1 MRDIDSLAE
10 WVADQLAAGAD
21 RSGESVLSLGA
32 QPAPL
37 AMDSGEPDTRAD
49 GQDPK
54 RPNVVS
60 GSSQREVPQCTLI
73 AGDASPRKYYRV
85 SLPAAGAKVAQHLI
99 AVDSPASE
107 KNPEFLHI
115 RALLDTA
122 GVRVPALIA
131 ADVDAG
137 LLLLEDLGDDVL
149 LPVLSEHSAGA
160 WYAMALNTLGR
171 LVSIDT
177 ATAGLEQYS
186 AAKLTTELNLFRD
199 WFVPRLLG
207 LEWDDGW
214 DHVFEELSAA
224 LVANALKQPQVVV
237 HRDFHSRN
245 LMVVHNGELAVIDFQ
260 DAVVG
265 PVTYD
270 PVSLLKDCYIRW
282 PRQRQLAWL
291 LDYRRLLAEQGALC
305 DVTEATFIRWFD
317 LMGLQRHIKVLGIFA
332 RLSLRDGKSAYL
344 NDLPRVIAY
353 VQEAL
358 ALYAADIPAVEAFA
372 HYFNGIAMP
381 ACREQSWLQEEPAP

>member
-1 MRDIDSLAE
+1 MRDTETLAK
-10 WVADQLAAGAD
+10 WVAAQLAAATEP
-21 RSGESVLSLGA
+21 SGLPAMSGGNT
-32 QPAPL
+32 PAPL
-37 AMDSGEPDTRAD
+37 PAVADDPAMTTSHDERQYPATAGTAR
-49 GQDPK
+49 
-54 RPNVVS
+54 
-60 GSSQREVPQCTLI
+60 SSELPQCLLI

-85 SLPAAGAKVAQHLI
+85 TLPDPGAEVTRHLI

-115 RALLDTA
+115 RALLASA
-122 GVRVPALIA
+122 GVRVPDLVA

-149 LPVLSEHSAGA
+149 LPVLSDHSAGA

-171 LVSIDT
+171 LVGIET

-186 AAKLTTELNLFRD
+186 AAKLTAELNLFRE
-199 WFVPRLLG
+199 WFIPRLLG
-207 LEWDDGW
+207 LEWDSGW
-214 DHVFEELSAA
+214 EEVFEGLSAA
-224 LVANALKQPQVVV
+224 LVANALEQPQVVV

-265 PVTYD
+265 PITYD

-282 PRQRQLAWL
+282 PRQRQVAWL
-291 LDYRRLLAEQGALC
+291 LDYRRLLAEQGDLC
-305 DVTEATFIRWFD
+305 EVTEATFIRWFD

-332 RLSLRDGKSAYL
+332 RLCLRDGKSAYL
-344 NDLPRVIAY
+344 YDLPRVIAY

-358 ALYAADIPAVEAFA
+358 ALYAADTPAVEAFA
-372 HYFNGIAMP
+372 DYFNRIAMP
-381 ACREQSWLQEEPAP
+381 ACKQQTWFQEEPAP

>member
-1 MRDIDSLAE
+1 M
-10 WVADQLAAGAD
+10 
-21 RSGESVLSLGA
+21 SLGG
-32 QPAPL
+32 QSAPL
-37 AMDSGEPDTRAD
+37 TADSSEPDGSAD
-49 GQDPK
+49 GGDPA
-54 RPNVVS
+54 RPGEVS
-60 GSSQREVPQCTLI
+60 GSSQRQVPECTLI

-85 SLPAAGAKVAQHLI
+85 SLPAAGAKIAQHLI

-107 KNPEFLHI
+107 KNPEFLHM
-115 RALLDTA
+115 RALLASA
-122 GVRVPALIA
+122 GVRVPDLVA

-149 LPVLSEHSAGA
+149 LPVLSDHSAGA

-171 LVSIDT
+171 LVGIET

-186 AAKLTTELNLFRD
+186 AAKLTAELNLFRE
-199 WFVPRLLG
+199 WFIPRLLG
-207 LEWDDGW
+207 LEWDSGW
-214 DHVFEELSAA
+214 EEVFEGLSAA
-224 LVANALKQPQVVV
+224 LVANALEQPQVVV

-265 PVTYD
+265 PITYD

-291 LDYRRLLAEQGALC
+291 LDYRRLLAEQGEVC
-305 DVTEATFIRWFD
+305 DVSEATFIRWFD

-332 RLSLRDGKSAYL
+332 RLCLRDGKSAYL

-353 VQEAL
+353 VQEVL

-372 HYFNGIAMP
+372 HCFNGIARP
-381 ACREQSWLQEEPAP
+381 ACLQQSWFQEEPAP

>member
-1 MRDIDSLAE
+1 MRDTDSLAE
-10 WVADQLAAGAD
+10 WVADQLAARAD
-21 RSGESVLSLGA
+21 RSGGSGMSLGG

-37 AMDSGEPDTRAD
+37 AMDSREPDTPAHGRD
-49 GQDPK
+49 FT
-54 RPNVVS
+54 RPDEVS
-60 GSSQREVPQCTLI
+60 GSSQRQVPECTLI

-85 SLPAAGAKVAQHLI
+85 VLPAAGAKIAQHFI

-122 GVRVPALIA
+122 GVRVPELIA

-160 WYAMALNTLGR
+160 WYAMALNTLGS
-171 LVSIDT
+171 LVGIDT

-214 DHVFEELSAA
+214 DQVFEGLSAA
-224 LVANALKQPQVVV
+224 LVANALEQPEVVV

-245 LMVVHNGELAVIDFQ
+245 LMVVHNGDLAVIDFQ

-265 PVTYD
+265 PITYD

-332 RLSLRDGKSAYL
+332 RLCLRDGKPAYL
-344 NDLPRVIAY
+344 HDLPRVIAY
-353 VQEAL
+353 VQEVL
-358 ALYAADIPAVEAFA
+358 ALYAPDIPVVEAFA
-372 HYFNGIAMP
+372 HCFNGIAMP
-381 ACREQSWLQEEPAP
+381 ACLQQSWFQEEPAS